1 MPVEF
6 AFVGAGGIA
15 SRHLAYLEDRDDAS
29 VVAICD
35 IVEEVAER
43 AARPHGAA
51 TYTDYRDL
59 FEEESFDAVVV
70 AVPPFAHENQ
80 ELLAAEHGVDLF
92 VEKPL
97 ALDGAT
103 AERNAKAVEEAGIL
117 TQVGHMDRY
126 SEAVRRAT
134 ELIGDRT
141 LALIDARW
149 WCGVPGDED
158 HWWRV
163 KAKSGG
169 QIVEQATHTYD
180 LVRYFAGDVETVY
193 ATGGKRVRVEELDFE
208 DSTSASM
215 RHENGVTS
223 HVSATSASPTGDRGF
238 QLVGDG
244 FQLSLDPAAGTL
256 SGVVDGE
263 EIDFEGSSER
273 YEPEMDAFVEAVE
286 TRDDAGLLSPYA
298 DARKTFE
305 TTLAA
310 ERSLASGAAEE
321 VGR

>member
-15 SRHLAYLEDRDDAS
+15 SRHLRYLEDCQGAS
-29 VVAICD
+29 VVAVCD

-43 AARPHGAA
+43 AAEPHGAA
-51 TYTDYRDL
+51 AYTDYRDL

-70 AVPPFAHENQ
+70 AVPPFAHEDQ

-97 ALDGAT
+97 ALNGET
-103 AERNAKAVEEAGIL
+103 AERFEAAVGESGIL

-126 SEAVRRAT
+126 SEAVERSK

-141 LALIDARW
+141 LALVDARW
-149 WCGVPGDED
+149 WCGVPGNED

-193 ATGGKRVRVEELDFE
+193 ATGGQRVRVDELDFE
-208 DSTSASM
+208 DSSSASM
-215 RHENGVTS
+215 KHENGVTS
-223 HVSATSASPTGDRGF
+223 HVSATSASPSGDRGF
-238 QLVGDG
+238 RLVGDG
-244 FQLSLDPAAGTL
+244 FQLSLDPGAGTL

-263 EIDFEGSSER
+263 EIDFEGSEER
-273 YEPEMDAFVEAVE
+273 YEPEMDAFIEAVE
-286 TRDDAGLLSPYA
+286 TRDDSGLLSPYA

-310 ERSLASGAAEE
+310 DRSLRTGEPEE